1 MTKMTMD
8 DIDNVNNE
16 MLALSLRLNDDVI
29 VDLESTCNTLKSLLH
44 DVSFGY
50 DECDKLQ
57 SLNKQLNDLQNDTL
71 VVYDELKVI
80 VSEVENIDE

>member
-29 VDLESTCNTLKSLLH
+29 VDLESTCNTLKSLFH

-80 VSEVENIDE
+80 VSGVENIDE